1 MFNIT
6 VGNRVAVSGTGESF
20 EGVAQGIDTDGRL
33 ILKLDD
39 GTLREVAAGDVTI
52 LKK

>member
-1 MFNIT
+1 M
-6 VGNRVAVSGTGESF
+6 SGPGETF
-20 EGVAQGIDTDGRL
+20 EGMAQGIDPDGRL

-52 LKK
+52 LKGSRDQ